1 MSTPLKAAATLPPTS
16 ATKRKPVDG
25 PAEAAPG
32 GPAGQD
38 KNEGEGL
45 ATDQPAKRA
54 MANILVCED
63 SNMSDVPSPLA
74 GTADLANNPAE
85 LTWVEKRAIV
95 LRQSLPHIRFR
106 ATRDLYGKNK
116 RADLEYQEQRN
127 VIVILIR
134 GLAKFKN
141 VITALQRCKTHREW
155 GNEYIAHLSPDD
167 ALKLPSFDGRT
178 RGVFYGT
185 KGAKCAYTWNVKPIR
200 QVKVAH
206 QHGWF
211 LRLKAHIPLSG
222 PISQIDTPAQVAEK
236 YPLLINQ
243 GTVENPWL
251 AKIACSSFKHN
262 GDTINGN
269 SVFNRDFTYV
279 VTEIPTGLAANKFW
293 TGKSETLLGQVLGF
307 NTDLKVTPACE
318 TCGCEKHTTK
328 DCIFAN
334 LLTGSVIAIEILD
347 DPIMEGTGPQASH
360 AAPPVDLKAKFQAI
374 YPKSPTPESS
384 PPSSPSISSPET
396 IRLAKDIW
404 GQYKKT

>member
-38 KNEGEGL
+38 ENEGKGL

-54 MANILVCED
+54 MANILV
-63 SNMSDVPSPLA
+63 S
-74 GTADLANNPAE
+74 E

-106 ATRDLYGKNK
+106 ATQDLYGKNK
-116 RADLEYQEQRN
+116 RADLESQEHRN

-211 LRLKAHIPLSG
+211 LRLKAHVPLSG
-222 PISQIDTPAQVAEK
+222 PISQIDTPAQVAKK

-243 GTVENPWL
+243 GTVENPRL

-279 VTEIPTGLAANKFW
+279 VTEISTGLAANKFW

-347 DPIMEGTGPQASH
+347 DPIMEVS
-360 AAPPVDLKAKFQAI
+360 
-374 YPKSPTPESS
+374 PK
-384 PPSSPSISSPET
+384 
-396 IRLAKDIW
+396 RRVK
-404 GQYKKT
+404 KKTRISTDPPAYHSNHQSLSCNEGPT